1 MRMQPCLELGNY
13 APTVSELLAECESSR
28 RREIESANDY
38 IDYFLM
44 HYLPLFRDYCEEF
57 NVDSVE
63 PEIVFSW
70 AGVEPITAPTAEMY
84 LLAGMTIH

>member
-1 MRMQPCLELGNY
+1 MNTPALHLPKYPQT
-13 APTVSELLAECESSR
+13 ASEALAEYEANR
-28 RREIESANDY
+28 KRDIERANDH

-57 NVDSVE
+57 NVDSVA

-70 AGVEPITAPTAEMY
+70 AGVEPITAPTAETY
-84 LLAGMTIH
+84 LMAQMTIH

>member
-1 MRMQPCLELGNY
+1 MKMQPCLELPNY
-13 APTVSELLAECESSR
+13 PQTASEARAEYESNR
-28 RREIESANDY
+28 RLDIESANDH

-57 NVDSVE
+57 NVDSVA

-70 AGVEPITAPTAEMY
+70 AGVEPIPAPTAETY
-84 LLAGMTIH
+84 LMAQMKIH